1 MTSFHRK
8 KSERRR
14 SVAKTAGRGPEP
26 FARTQIALA
35 WLALSVVFWAVLR
48 NGGFAPL
55 IWHALFLATLGLF
68 AVQVV
73 LDLRFGLSRQARHAV
88 WLAPPWFAV
97 LGWLLVQTLPGLPP
111 DLAHPLWEIAPEG
124 ARPTISAHADAG
136 WQLVMR
142 FTAYALLFWIA
153 LRAAGAARHGAIAY
167 VNGIALFSTALALYG
182 LFSWI
187 AGYNILFRDDEP
199 AAVVRA
205 SFSNRNT
212 YATFAI
218 FGILANITAYVVAM
232 GDSKH
237 GAERL
242 GLRNFIEA
250 FFFGAWLYAFGAM
263 VGLGALMLT
272 ASRAGNVAGFV
283 GILVLIWGLR
293 RRSGSGAG
301 WAVLAIPA
309 ALVGFVL
316 LFMSATLADRIRAVG
331 YEADARIGI
340 FREVVVGVLDR
351 PLLGHGGGAF
361 ATAFR
366 PYVPFDLGAWDWIWA
381 HNSYLENAFEFGLPA
396 AGLFYLVLVLI
407 GWRLYRGVVTRRRH
421 QGTPAF
427 ALACFVAAGLHA
439 GFDFSL
445 QFPAL
450 AALFAVILGIGWG
463 QSFPTARRRR
473 KRT

>member
-1 MTSFHRK
+1 MNGTGENFAAATQVPRARRK
-8 KSERRR
+8 
-14 SVAKTAGRGPEP
+14 PD
-26 FARTQIALA
+26 ARQAPGQAVLG
-35 WLALSVVFWAVLR
+35 WLALAVPLLAVLQD
-48 NGGFAPL
+48 GGRVPLVETLLVFA
-55 IWHALFLATLGLF
+55 ALLLF
-68 AVQVV
+68 AFQVAHDFQYGLPLHARGALV
-73 LDLRFGLSRQARHAV
+73 LAL
-88 WLAPPWFAV
+88 PWFAV

-111 DLAHPLWEIAPEG
+111 DLAHPVWEIAPEG

-142 FTAYALLFWIA
+142 FTAYTMLFWIVM
-153 LRAAGAARHGAIAY
+153 RAAGAAPHGAIAH

-187 AGYNILFRDDEP
+187 SGYNILLGDDEP
-199 AAVVRA
+199 AAVVQA
-205 SFSNRNT
+205 SFTNRNT

-232 GDSKH
+232 GGSKR

-242 GLRNFIEA
+242 GLRNFIET
-250 FFFGAWLYAFGAM
+250 FFVGAWLYAFGAM
-263 VGLGALMLT
+263 VGLVALVLT
-272 ASRAGNVAGFV
+272 ASRAGNFAGLV

-309 ALVGFVL
+309 ALVGFALV
-316 LFMSATLADRIRAVG
+316 FMSATLVDRIQLG
-331 YEADARIGI
+331 YEADGRTEI
-340 FREVVVGVLDR
+340 FREVVVGVFDR
-351 PLLGHGGGAF
+351 PMLGHGGGAF

-366 PYVPFDLGAWDWIWA
+366 PYVPFDQAAWDWIWA

-396 AGLFYLVLVLI
+396 VGLFYLVLVLI
-407 GWRLYRGVVTRRRH
+407 GWRLYRGVISRRRH
-421 QGTPAF
+421 QGAPVF
-427 ALACFVAAGLHA
+427 ALACFVAAGFHA
-439 GFDFSL
+439 GLDFSL

-463 QSFPTARRRR
+463 QSFPTANGRR
-473 KRT
+473 KRA